1 MFMEGTSVE
10 QFIILSA
17 RHSRREVEK
26 GRQYSLKHGVGEVK
40 VCSHLLQPFGRNAGR
55 SDRSEMARE
64 DEAVTMRMK
73 YCFGIRDQE

>member
-55 SDRSEMARE
+55 SDRSEMAPW
-64 DEAVTMRMK
+64 DIYDRMP
-73 YCFGIRDQE
+73 GE